1 MKSKHILFLAVLLF
15 ISAAVVQAKNDKP
28 FSGKITFQ
36 VEIDSDEIP
45 MEARAMLPKVM
56 NYYIGEMHT
65 KSELFTQMGTQSSIE
80 NLVEITKTNLLD
92 IAGQKFAY
100 EETTKDL
107 EKEWAKVPETELEF
121 TGKTKT
127 IAGYTCKQV
136 IARKTSD
143 GQIYSTGWYT
153 DELIVHENINY
164 FNPVFREVSGLFLEF
179 DMEASPEMKMKFT
192 AMTIE
197 KVKVK
202 DNDFIIPEG
211 YQVMSQEELMQM
223 FGG

>member
-1 MKSKHILFLAVLLF
+1 MKSKHILFLAVLLI
-15 ISAAVVQAKNDKP
+15 ISSAVAQAKKDKP

-36 VEIDSDEIP
+36 VQIDAEEIP

-65 KSELFTQMGTQSSIE
+65 KTELFTQMGTQSTIE
-80 NLVEITKTNLLD
+80 DLVEITKTNLLD
-92 IAGQKFAY
+92 VAGQKFAF
-100 EETTKDL
+100 EDSTEDL
-107 EKEWAKVPETELEF
+107 EVEWAKVPETELEY

-143 GQIYSTGWYT
+143 GEIYSTGWYT
-153 DELIVHENINY
+153 DEIIVHENINY
-164 FNPVFREVSGLFLEF
+164 FNPTFREVPGLFLEY

-197 KVKVK
+197 KVKVR
-202 DNDFIIPEG
+202 DTDFNIPEG
-211 YQVMSQEELMQM
+211 YQVMSREELMQT